1 MLNAHIC
8 LGLDGRI
15 GGILYFQRRGTI
27 SGHRTDR
34 WVILERG
41 YKCECRHYIFKQ
53 EPAVIVLVPNL
64 AG

>member
-1 MLNAHIC
+1 MLIYTVC

-15 GGILYFQRRGTI
+15 GGILYFLLRGII